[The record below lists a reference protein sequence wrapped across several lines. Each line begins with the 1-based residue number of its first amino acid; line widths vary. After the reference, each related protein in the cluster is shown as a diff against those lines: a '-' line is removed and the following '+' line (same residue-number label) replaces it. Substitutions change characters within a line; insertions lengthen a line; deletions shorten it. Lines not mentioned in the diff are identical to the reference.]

1 MVDLRRGV
9 SGANV
14 DRVVAQNRS
23 VFQFDLVGVGV
34 NVRAFALFVQNV
46 DVFATVFG
54 YDADFL
60 PGGVVVQNAPRSGLI
75 VGNRG
80 VNVHALRVVV
90 YGRDGDAVLCLVG
103 DLVDTAVKAD
113 SVLSDVHLI
122 VGQTF
127 IM

>member
-1 MVDLRRGV
+1 M
-9 SGANV
+9 
-14 DRVVAQNRS
+14 
-23 VFQFDLVGVGV
+23 GV
-34 NVRAFALFVQNV
+34 NVRAFVLFVQNV

-54 YDADFL
+54 HDADFL
-60 PGGVVVQNAPRSGLI
+60 SGGVVVDDQPRSGLI
-75 VGNRG
+75 VGDGG

-90 YGRDGDAVLCLVG
+90 HGRDGDAVLCFVG

-122 VGQTF
+122 VGQTL